1 MTQRLIA
8 FLILF
13 CTLAPGAYAADRSV
27 PVVKPAAPSPVQK
40 TPEERY
46 LAGHACLKKSDT
58 ACAQIAL
65 AGINPTSFYAKILQ
79 SEIAA
84 ADQDFDTVLRLL
96 IPLQAETNLH
106 PAALAS
112 LHATLALAY
121 ENQGNTLPA
130 VTQRSQADLYLEG
143 PEAAANQSLII
154 AALTA
159 QPRAALLEMRGESA
173 DSSVQGWID
182 LALALAYASQRGSAL
197 AQWRQAYPDHNA
209 DENALGANLAPKTST
224 TVTTAAKQAFSGKIA
239 LLLPID
245 TPAFAFAAEAVR
257 SGFIAAQNTSGST
270 AEVAIYPTHGVKDD
284 IPAIYR
290 QALAEG
296 AQYVVGPMTRSEVAG
311 LLETGL
317 VTVPTLA
324 LNLLDDPA
332 TAPNKLIQ
340 FGLPIE
346 DEAAQ
351 LARIARDQGMQTVV
365 IASSD
370 TPLGKRMA
378 QAFAA
383 EWTDQGG
390 VVVLQSEFGENSNL
404 FDFKTQMSSE
414 RADMI
419 FLAAGPEQAR
429 WVRPYLNQATPTF
442 ALSHI
447 YDGNPQNPENHLL
460 NAIHFIDMP
469 WLLDSN
475 NPDYAPYRTAAADL
489 PPNAQRWFAVG
500 VDAWKILAALPA
512 EGISAL
518 QLRGLTGVVTLKDNR
533 IVRELPLAQFRGN
546 GVALE

>member
-121 ENQGNTLPA
+121 ENQGNPLPA

-143 PEAAANQSLII
+143 AEAAANQSRII
-154 AALTA
+154 AALAA
-159 QPRAALLEMRGESA
+159 QPREALLEMRGESA

-182 LALALAYASQRGSAL
+182 LALALAASQRGSAL

-209 DENALGANLAPKTST
+209 DENALSAGIAPKAST
-224 TVTTAAKQAFSGKIA
+224 TANAAPKPAFSGKIA

-257 SGFIAAQNTSGST
+257 SGFIAAQKASGST
-270 AEVAIYPTHGVKDD
+270 AEIAIYPTHGGKDD
-284 IPAIYR
+284 IPVIYR
-290 QALAEG
+290 QALAES

-351 LARIARDQGMQTVV
+351 LARIARDQGMQTAV

-378 QAFAA
+378 QAFAS

-390 VVVLQSEFGENSNL
+390 VVVLQSEFGESSNL
-404 FDFKTQMSSE
+404 LDFKAQMSAE

-469 WLLDSN
+469 WLLNGDN
-475 NPDYAPYRTAAADL
+475 ADYASYRTAAADL

-500 VDAWKILAALPA
+500 VDAWKILAAMPA
-512 EGISAL
+512 EGVTAM
-518 QLRGLTGVVTLKDNR
+518 QLSGLTGEVTLKDNR

>member
-13 CTLAPGAYAADRSV
+13 CTLAPGAYAADRAAPPTK
-27 PVVKPAAPSPVQK
+27 PVAPSPVQK
-40 TPEERY
+40 TPEDRY
-46 LAGHACLKKSDT
+46 LVGHACLQKSDT
-58 ACAQIAL
+58 GCAQIAL

-79 SEIAA
+79 SEIAVIA
-84 ADQDFDTVLRLL
+84 QDFDTVLRLL

-121 ENQGNTLPA
+121 ENQGNTLSA

-154 AALTA
+154 AALAA
-159 QPRAALLEMRGESA
+159 QPRETLLEMRGESA
-173 DSSVQGWID
+173 DSAVQGWID
-182 LALALAYASQRGSAL
+182 LALALAHAPQRGSAL

-209 DENALGANLAPKTST
+209 DENALSASLAPRAT
-224 TVTTAAKQAFSGKIA
+224 TTAATKPAFAGKIA

-257 SGFIAAQNTSGST
+257 SGFLAAQKASGST
-270 AEVAIYPTHGVKDD
+270 AEIAIYPTHGGKDD
-284 IPAIYR
+284 IAAIYR

-311 LLETGL
+311 LLEPGL
-317 VTVPTLA
+317 VAVPTLA
-324 LNLLDDPA
+324 LNLMDDPVA
-332 TAPNKLIQ
+332 SPSKLIQ

-351 LARIARDQGMQTVV
+351 LARIARDQGMQTAV

-370 TPLGKRMA
+370 APLGKRMA
-378 QAFAA
+378 QAFAS

-404 FDFKTQMSSE
+404 LDFKTQMGAE

-469 WLLDSN
+469 WLLDAD
-475 NPDYAPYRTAAADL
+475 NPDYASYRTAAADL

-518 QLRGLTGVVTLKDNR
+518 QLRGLTGEVTLKDNR